1 MAGTNPLNNDNK
13 TDLLFKK
20 FQGVIQSAVK
30 TDSTNNPPFNT
41 ENKKS
46 ITNIFQQDVF
56 SEEVPLDLSYT
67 LLQLWNP
74 FAPPFGASGSIIS
87 DSSWNTNA
95 GDQTL
100 SYEFISN

>member
-20 FQGVIQSAVK
+20 FQGVIQSATIN

-56 SEEVPLDLSYT
+56 SEEVPLDLSFSI
-67 LLQLWNP
+67 QLWNP
-74 FAPPFGASGSIIS
+74 LHHPLEHQEA
-87 DSSWNTNA
+87 
-95 GDQTL
+95 L
-100 SYEFISN
+100 